1 MRPFITAFSIFI
13 WLLLGWFLFQS
24 NKECCKSSVTT
35 SLTGEETRDQSSI
48 SAGDTTTSAS
58 ETTSPPASPLV
69 FNWSASEP
77 VINPEW
83 EEWKQN
89 MLAAMTPGQMLEIT
103 GLYAPGESNTSQYD
117 NLGEARANEIV
128 KLLSPQLESTQIQ
141 LQSKSAAVAET
152 GKAYAA
158 WETRIFTKTVTI
170 DESIVDKVVIRFPFN
185 SARRIADP
193 EIERYLD
200 QMAQKVIRS
209 GESLRITG
217 HSDNIGPRDANMSV
231 GLERANAVKDHLIRK
246 GVEPGKILTLSK
258 GQSEPVGSNAT
269 REGRALNRRT
279 EVEIIK

>member
-1 MRPFITAFSIFI
+1 MRPFITALSIFL

-24 NKECCKSSVTT
+24 NKECCTSTGMT
-35 SLTGEETRDQSSI
+35 SLTGEETGDQSSI
-48 SAGDTTTSAS
+48 SDGDTASSTS
-58 ETTSPPASPLV
+58 ETASPPPPLV
-69 FNWSASEP
+69 FNWSASQP
-77 VINPEW
+77 NMNPGW
-83 EEWKQN
+83 EEWKKN
-89 MLAAMTPGQMLEIT
+89 MLEKMAPGQMLEIS
-103 GLYAPGESNTSQYD
+103 GLYAPGESNDSQFD
-117 NLGEARANEIV
+117 NLGLARANEIM
-128 KLLSPQLESTQIQ
+128 KLLSPPLESSQIQ
-141 LQSKSAAVAET
+141 LQSKSVEGLEA
-152 GKAYAA
+152 GKAYSA
-158 WETRIFTKTVTI
+158 WESRIFTKTVTI

-193 EIERYLD
+193 EIEKYLD

-217 HSDNIGPRDANMSV
+217 HSDNIGPRDANLSV

-246 GVEPGKILTLSK
+246 GVEPSKILTLSK

>member
-1 MRPFITAFSIFI
+1 MRPFITALSIFL

-24 NKECCKSSVTT
+24 NKECCTATGTT
-35 SLTGEETRDQSSI
+35 SLTGEETGDQSSI
-48 SAGDTTTSAS
+48 SADDSEASSS
-58 ETTSPPASPLV
+58 ETASPPVSPLV

-83 EEWKQN
+83 EEWKEIN
-89 MLAAMTPGQMLEIT
+89 LAAMTPGQMLEIT
-103 GLYAPGESNTSQYD
+103 GLYAPGETNNSQYE
-117 NLGEARANEIV
+117 NLGEARANEIM
-128 KLLSPQLESTQIQ
+128 KLLSPPLESSQIQ
-141 LQSKSAAVAET
+141 LQSKSVAGTEA
-152 GKAYAA
+152 GKAYPA

-217 HSDNIGPRDANMSV
+217 HSDNIGPRDANMTV

-246 GVEPGKILTLSK
+246 GVEPSRIVTLSK
-258 GQSEPVGSNAT
+258 GQSEPVGSNST
-269 REGRALNRRT
+269 RQGRALNRRT